1 MNAQRER
8 RPFMSGDYDWQR
20 PYLAAVLET
29 DPSKLAR
36 HVEDAHAAI
45 KARIRELEQDHMGT
59 PEERAAIQYALNCL
73 LVLKKE
79 IPSAA

>member
-1 MNAQRER
+1 
-8 RPFMSGDYDWQR
+8 MSGDYDWQQ

-29 DPSKLAR
+29 DRSKLAG
-36 HVEDAHAAI
+36 HVQDAHTAI
-45 KARIRELEQDHMGT
+45 NARIRELEQDHKGT

-73 LVLKKE
+73 QVLQKE